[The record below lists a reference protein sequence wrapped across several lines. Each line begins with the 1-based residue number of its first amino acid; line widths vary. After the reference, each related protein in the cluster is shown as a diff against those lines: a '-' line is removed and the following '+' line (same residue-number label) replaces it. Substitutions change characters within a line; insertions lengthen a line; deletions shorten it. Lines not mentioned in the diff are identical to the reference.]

1 MGWNNVVTHFSTGDR
16 FRKHRKWIQGG
27 IQDKEALEGYRC
39 VQEREAVRVLCG
51 LVELAERENDKV
63 KEERGR
69 EGEYEGYVKRY
80 VSFLCISITTLTFAF
95 HPIHAYTHLF
105 RYAASILT
113 HIAYGHTLTSLTDPL
128 LLLAD
133 KATTE
138 TVRAGSPGSNP
149 LGALVEFYPV
159 CECN

>member
-1 MGWNNVVTHFSTGDR
+1 MCR
-16 FRKHRKWIQGG
+16 F
-27 IQDKEALEGYRC
+27 
-39 VQEREAVRVLCG
+39 
-51 LVELAERENDKV
+51 
-63 KEERGR
+63 
-69 EGEYEGYVKRY
+69 Y
-80 VSFLCISITTLTFAF
+80 VSLLPNSPLLIILIPCTHTLIHHPSIHSSLSTPL
-95 HPIHAYTHLF
+95 HLY

-159 CECN
+159 CECSILSDFESLAPHAFSLVFVYVCIRDPSHLASRIRQTSFPSRFIPYTYTC